1 MCFTGSVWRLLEPL
15 RDDDREAFLAVA
27 RPRTFARNEVLCHE
41 GDPADSLHL
50 VEQGHLAVH
59 AGLASGATA
68 TFTVLSTGDYFG
80 ELALLRADHRRTA
93 TVTALE
99 PSRTLAVAATAFDAL
114 CRRSPGIER
123 IVSAL
128 LADRIDILSR
138 RLLETMYES
147 VDRRVYRRLVELAR
161 SYGGS
166 DGGSDGGSG
175 GTATIPLSQTQLANL
190 VGATRPSV
198 NQVLQRLAEVHVVGL
213 SRSRIEVL
221 DLAALERRC
230 HE

>member
-15 RDDDREAFLAVA
+15 REDDREAFLAVA
-27 RPRTFARNEVLCHE
+27 RPRTFARDEVLCHE

-50 VEQGHLAVH
+50 VEHGHLAVH
-59 AGLASGATA
+59 GGLASGATA
-68 TFTVLSTGDYFG
+68 TFTILSPGDYFG
-80 ELALLRADHRRTA
+80 ELALLRADRRRTA

-147 VDRRVYRRLVELAR
+147 VDRRVYRRLLELAR

-166 DGGSDGGSG
+166 DGGAD

-198 NQVLQRLAEVHVVGL
+198 NQVLQRLAELHVVGL

-221 DLAALERRC
+221 DLAALERRSS
-230 HE
+230 E